1 MKANLSFP
9 PPFTGMHIMV
19 QPIGLVSI
27 KVVTLRSEDQN
38 RRKFRIAIQRP
49 NALEDVAEVDIE
61 GLARNNYLPAF
72 KARSRW

>member
-9 PPFTGMHIMV
+9 PPFTGMHIMI

-49 NALEDVAEVDIE
+49 NALEDVAEVDIK
-61 GLARNNYLPAF
+61 GLTRNNYLPAF